1 MITKL
6 FNLCLHPT
14 TSGHK
19 VLPGVDHD
27 KLEDFYTS
35 LATQINSLEC
45 ELGQDSHFS
54 LAWILCAMDFVRSLH
69 SSVFKLIEEV
79 WLPMRKTVGMDVI
92 ETYLDVSVKLLEMCN
107 YLRDGVSQL
116 EYSQL
121 SLEHCLV
128 SLSGL
133 IESLA
138 QAEGS
143 DEFVAVK
150 KQLGSCRLE
159 LEKMESKTAP
169 NLWVEMIHKSKGSGV
184 QSGSGRK
191 KQEEPELS
199 TLERSLSVLPSPSF
213 SKKAFLISQVMQDVQ
228 LVITFVYCLL
238 LWVLTDTSEQFSF
251 AYDFNAPSFTSR
263 KLDLWLG
270 ALLSLKYRIEK
281 SELKHKRS
289 NCSLSLKEIRLVHGA
304 VRDLI
309 AGVESGVQQSAQAA
323 ETNRSETLQAVL
335 GQSKTRL
342 HDMTQLSDKLSLVAN
357 DTFSEILHS
366 QEKIMN
372 IVENQLLRSITI

>member
-6 FNLCLHPT
+6 FNLCLHPS
-14 TSGHK
+14 TSGPK
-19 VLPGVDHD
+19 ALQGVDHD
-27 KLEDFYTS
+27 KFEAFYES
-35 LATQINSLEC
+35 LGSKINSLEH

-54 LAWILCAMDFVRSLH
+54 LAWILSAMDFVRSLH

-79 WLPMRKTVGMDVI
+79 WLPMRKTAGMDVI
-92 ETYLDVSVKLLEMCN
+92 ETYLNVSVKLLEMCN

-121 SLEHCLV
+121 SLEHCLI
-128 SLSGL
+128 SLGGL
-133 IESLA
+133 VETLA
-138 QAEGS
+138 HTEGS

-150 KQLGSCRLE
+150 KQLESCRLE

-191 KQEEPELS
+191 KQDEPQLS
-199 TLERSLSVLPSPSF
+199 TLERSFSVLPSPSF

-251 AYDFNAPSFTSR
+251 AYDFNAPSFATWKS
-263 KLDLWLG
+263 DLWAG
-270 ALLSLKYRIEK
+270 SLLSLKHRIEN

-304 VRDLI
+304 VLDLI
-309 AGVESGVQQSAQAA
+309 EQVEQGVQQSAQAA

-335 GQSKTRL
+335 ERSKTRL
-342 HDMTQLSDKLSLVAN
+342 NDMTQLSDKLSLVAN